1 MSKHGVRPELA
12 AADAAVGKGNAFPTA
27 VRDVDLDQWGPS
39 WRYPILVSV
48 TMTGPWIVRSTRV
61 PGESARRKP
70 TKGEVMTKR
79 GIRILQFVIA
89 VLLASS
95 TVTTDL
101 RAETGQVAVVFTKG
115 GLIVGVGGGEGVLVF
130 RGKRYP
136 FTVSGMSVGFTIGA
150 STTKLVGRALNLSG
164 PGSIE
169 GSYSAIGAGGAVA
182 AGAGGVQLQNAN
194 GVILQL
200 SGPKVGAELSAAVG
214 GVTIRL
220 K

>member
-1 MSKHGVRPELA
+1 MQKLGIKAMVALLVGVA
-12 AADAAVGKGNAFPTA
+12 GFST
-27 VRDVDLDQWGPS
+27 PS
-39 WRYPILVSV
+39 
-48 TMTGPWIVRSTRV
+48 
-61 PGESARRKP
+61 
-70 TKGEVMTKR
+70 
-79 GIRILQFVIA
+79 
-89 VLLASS
+89 
-95 TVTTDL
+95 

-115 GLIVGVGGGEGVLVF
+115 GFIVGVGGGEGVVF

-150 STTKLVGRALNLSG
+150 STTKLVGRALNLTG
-164 PGSIE
+164 PASIE
-169 GSYSAIGAGGAVA
+169 GAYSAIGAGGAIA

-214 GVTIRL
+214 GVTVRL

>member
-1 MSKHGVRPELA
+1 MRKVVMRVALVALLVGVA
-12 AADAAVGKGNAFPTA
+12 GFST
-27 VRDVDLDQWGPS
+27 PS
-39 WRYPILVSV
+39 
-48 TMTGPWIVRSTRV
+48 
-61 PGESARRKP
+61 
-70 TKGEVMTKR
+70 
-79 GIRILQFVIA
+79 
-89 VLLASS
+89 
-95 TVTTDL
+95 
-101 RAETGQVAVVFTKG
+101 RAETGQVAVLFTKG
-115 GLIVGVGGGEGVLVF
+115 GFVVGVGGGEGVLSL

-150 STTKLVGRALNLSG
+150 STTKFVGRALNLKG

-169 GSYSAIGAGGAVA
+169 GTYSTIGAGGAVA

-200 SGPKVGAELSAAVG
+200 SGAKVGAEVSAAVG